1 MASSALGPF
10 LCLVADTKS
19 PATDLLMTSAQP
31 GMVGAGGDHMAW
43 RKISGDLASE
53 FNSYLAGWAIAASV
67 ILVTLALLTNF
78 GFRFAL

>member
-1 MASSALGPF
+1 
-10 LCLVADTKS
+10 
-19 PATDLLMTSAQP
+19 
-31 GMVGAGGDHMAW
+31 MAW
-43 RKISGDLASE
+43 RKIFGDLESE